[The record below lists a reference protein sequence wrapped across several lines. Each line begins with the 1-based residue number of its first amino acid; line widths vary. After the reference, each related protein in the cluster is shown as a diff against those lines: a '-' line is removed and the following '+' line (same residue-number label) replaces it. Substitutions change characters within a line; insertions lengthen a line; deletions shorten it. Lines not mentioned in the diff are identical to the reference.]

1 MNINKLLVIICAALL
16 LSCDKNGNN
25 PTVDEPN
32 NDVVVTEGNIVE
44 HAFTRGDVAPLTV
57 ALSEKEGDVFESGY
71 AFATGLFEKAA
82 STADA
87 GNVCISPFS
96 IQTILGILSNG
107 LKDEYADKIME
118 VMLGQGTAVQDMNSG
133 YGKLSHA
140 LEATNCV
147 RLSNALWLQEGNRF
161 NDDFLTIGRGTYHS
175 TVKNLDFKLAPQ
187 SAMDTICQWAY
198 DNSYGRLDRLG
209 LKELGSNTVMV
220 LGNLIWFSS
229 AWISPF
235 DTAKTIVGEFTL
247 ADGSVKEVDMMCK
260 TDYMDYK
267 VLDKYRVVSLPFE
280 NRSFR
285 MDLFVPND
293 GYTLDEV
300 IPEIDWSAI
309 PDFDGCVMPSDKV
322 ALQMPKFS
330 ADYNA
335 DVRALLEDCGMS
347 ELFNVGVFDRM
358 TDQDNDAH
366 IDELK
371 QNIQIKV
378 QEGGVEAV
386 AATVASYVSRGESY
400 DFKIDRPFAFAIR
413 DNSVGSF
420 LFMGRINSIN

>member
-1 MNINKLLVIICAALL
+1 MNINKISAIICAALL

-25 PTVDEPN
+25 PTVDDPN
-32 NDVVVTEGNIVE
+32 NDVVVTEGNIAE
-44 HAFTRGDVAPLTV
+44 HAFTRGDVAPLMV
-57 ALSEKEGDVFESGY
+57 ALSEQEGNVFKSGY
-71 AFATGLFEKAA
+71 AFVTGLFEKAV
-82 STADA
+82 SQADA
-87 GNVCISPFS
+87 GNVCISPLS

-107 LKDEYADKIME
+107 LKVDYANSMMEIM
-118 VMLGQGTAVQDMNSG
+118 VGQGTEVQDMNSG
-133 YGKLSHA
+133 YGKLAQS

-147 RLSNALWLQEGNRF
+147 KLSNALWLQEGNKF
-161 NDDFLTIGRGTYHS
+161 NDDFLAIGRGTYHS
-175 TVKNLDFKLAPQ
+175 TIKNLDFRSAPQ

-198 DNSYGRLDRLG
+198 DNSYGRLNKLG

-235 DTAKTIVGEFTL
+235 DTTQTTVGEFTL
-247 ADGSVKEVDMMCK
+247 DDGSVKEVDMMCK
-260 TDYMDYK
+260 TEYMDYK

-300 IPEIDWSAI
+300 IPEIDWEVSPEI
-309 PDFDGCVMPSDKV
+309 GKV
-322 ALQMPKFS
+322 ALQIPRFTIDFNS
-330 ADYNA
+330 

-371 QNIQIKV
+371 QNILIKV

-386 AATVASYVSRGESY
+386 AATVATYVGRSESY
-400 DFKIDRPFAFAIR
+400 DFKIDKPFVFTIR
-413 DNSVGSF
+413 DNAVGSF
-420 LFMGRINSIN
+420 LFMGRINSID